1 MKNLL
6 LLSLLT
12 FSSLLYAAPPVTH
25 QFTNGTTIEASQVNS
40 NYQELADRIEAADVS
55 INIQGLSTDVGV
67 LQGQVLQ
74 LQNALAGLSIQNNKQ
89 LVGFTSITFAPGGG
103 LRNYLDN
110 IALCQSEFPG
120 SSLCTVDDIYNT
132 TLLPLLPTS
141 SGGVAF
147 LRNSSGAGITPYCVT
162 SKGDVEAGVIG
173 TSSCGINTKL
183 ACCK

>member
-1 MKNLL
+1 MKVNLII
-6 LLSLLT
+6 
-12 FSSLLYAAPPVTH
+12 FAWLYTTVLFAAPPVTH
-25 QFTNGTTIEASQVNS
+25 QFTNGTTIEAAQVNA
-40 NYQELADRIEAADVS
+40 NYQELADRISAIDTTVTV
-55 INIQGLSTDVGV
+55 QVLSTDVGV

-74 LQNALAGLSIQNNKQ
+74 LQNALAGLTNQNNKQ
-89 LVGFTSITFAPGGG
+89 LVGFTSITFAPGG
-103 LRNYLDN
+103 LLNYLDN

>member
-89 LVGFTSITFAPGGG
+89 LVGFTSVAFTQGGVF
-103 LRNYLDN
+103 NNLDN

-120 SSLCTVDDIYNT
+120 STLCTVDDIYNT

-141 SGGVAF
+141 SAGLAF
-147 LRNSSGAGITPYCVT
+147 LRNSSGGARTPYCVN
-162 SKGDVEAGVIG
+162 SKGDIDAGGIG
-173 TSSCGINTKL
+173 AASCSINTKL